1 MNFTTIKLLEKTKK
15 RLEGLKT
22 HPKES
27 YEVALERLLD
37 LISLCRAYPEQA
49 KVTLIKWEKAKEL
62 LRKPTSRLSNPNSE
76 QFSSPQRSRPSY

>member
-1 MNFTTIKLLEKTKK
+1 MKFTTIKLLEKTKR

-37 LISLCRAYPEQA
+37 LISLCRTYPEQA
-49 KVTLIKWEKAKEL
+49 KLTLIKWEKAKEL
-62 LRKPTSRLSNPNSE
+62 LRKPSSRLNLNDE

>member
-1 MNFTTIKLLEKTKK
+1 MGFTTIKILEKTKK

-27 YEVALERLLD
+27 YETALDRLLD

-49 KVTLIKWEKAKEL
+49 KITLIKWEKAKEL
-62 LRKPTSRLSNPNSE
+62 L
-76 QFSSPQRSRPSY
+76 